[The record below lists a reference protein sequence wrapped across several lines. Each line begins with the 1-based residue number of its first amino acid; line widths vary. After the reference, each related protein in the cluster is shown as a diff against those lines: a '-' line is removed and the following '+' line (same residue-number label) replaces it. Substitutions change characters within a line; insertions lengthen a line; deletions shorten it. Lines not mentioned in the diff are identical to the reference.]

1 MVRGESLGSRF
12 GTRVQRRLGL
22 QRDTLQTDWRLHVHR
37 AAALSTE
44 RPIPGHARGTD
55 LFACV
60 SCCGEDTRAP
70 RAPVPAPLAAC
81 AKGLSLKKY
90 VWFNTKG
97 FGPNCAHPGFGPI
110 DPHHAIL
117 RQGTPRTRGRTG
129 HGPPPSRYDRAR
141 CALLCREGFSRIG
154 RSSRKQRVP

>member
-1 MVRGESLGSRF
+1 MGGGWRRMVRGESLGSRF

-37 AAALSTE
+37 AAALSIE

-97 FGPNCAHPGFGPI
+97 FGPNCAHGGFGPI
-110 DPHHAIL
+110 YPHHKKRTNQPTPTI
-117 RQGTPRTRGRTG
+117 RECGECGTDQPT
-129 HGPPPSRYDRAR
+129 
-141 CALLCREGFSRIG
+141 LW
-154 RSSRKQRVP
+154 RKQRTA